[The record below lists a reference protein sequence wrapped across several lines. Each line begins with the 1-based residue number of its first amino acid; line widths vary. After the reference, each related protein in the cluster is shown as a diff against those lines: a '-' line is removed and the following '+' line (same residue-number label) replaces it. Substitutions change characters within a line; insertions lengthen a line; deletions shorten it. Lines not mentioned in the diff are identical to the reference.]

1 VDFQYFTRDLC
12 FSAFMCLLGCGNFS
26 ALNCTSWVYDIDEER
41 CRHLSWFKKHAIPLI
56 TLFAL
61 GFSM

>member
-1 VDFQYFTRDLC
+1 
-12 FSAFMCLLGCGNFS
+12 MCLLGCGNFS

-61 GFSM
+61 GFPCNKELTCANNVKS